1 MADSNSGYWKRK
13 KHAISKTADE
23 IMKKKKRSLMVWRK
37 CILQFKIILEMDAQ
51 TLEVFKGRNDTVYT
65 NSKEKYIC
73 KFASRFHMPS

>member
-1 MADSNSGYWKRK
+1 
-13 KHAISKTADE
+13 
-23 IMKKKKRSLMVWRK
+23 
-37 CILQFKIILEMDAQ
+37 MDAQ